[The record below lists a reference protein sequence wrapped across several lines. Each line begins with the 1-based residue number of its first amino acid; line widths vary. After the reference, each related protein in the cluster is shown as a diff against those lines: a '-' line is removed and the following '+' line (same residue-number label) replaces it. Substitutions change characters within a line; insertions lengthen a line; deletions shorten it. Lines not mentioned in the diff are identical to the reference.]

1 VSRPKRPRFHPAAA
15 HNEGLRIPTAYAD
28 FEEVPVRHVS
38 PLLTVTG
45 TRVGFWRGWPYV
57 ESADGR
63 GRVYSRDGL
72 LFDLVSKHDRRRG
85 ATGDEAVAF
94 LRRT

>member
-1 VSRPKRPRFHPAAA
+1 MRK
-15 HNEGLRIPTAYAD
+15 L
-28 FEEVPVRHVS
+28 
-38 PLLTVTG
+38 
-45 TRVGFWRGWPYV
+45 
-57 ESADGR
+57 
-63 GRVYSRDGL
+63 YSRDGL